1 MDEQTNL
8 VPEWMEEK
16 KINESLFCREYL
28 QEHPMIA
35 ISGTFFTV
43 DGRVTDE
50 AKLMRDILEKIEP
63 YVTNGLSRKVQN
75 LLEALRLMCYSDPLP
90 VETDRIHVANGTV
103 FLDGTFREEK
113 VFCMNRLP
121 VSYDPAA
128 PVPEKW
134 LAFLQQLLYPE
145 DIPTLQEYMGY
156 CLIPSNKGQTM
167 LFLIGNGGEGKSRI
181 GLVMRSLLGANMS
194 TGSIAKVE
202 TSPFA
207 RADLE
212 HRLVM
217 VDDDMKLEALPQTNH
232 LKTIVTAEMEMDL
245 EKKGEQSYQ
254 GMLYARLMA
263 FGNGA
268 LRALYDHS
276 DGFYRRQL
284 ILSAKPKDKARWDD
298 PFIAEKLCSEAEGIF
313 LWALEGL
320 KRLIQNGYHF
330 TKSERTQANIEASM
344 REGNN
349 ILDFMDS
356 EGYFLFKADDWI
368 TSKDF
373 YEVYVMWCDD
383 NAEKPLVRKTFINY
397 LRSKEQKY
405 NLEYNNYGHNREGRR
420 VWGFLGI
427 RSLLNIF

>member
-1 MDEQTNL
+1 MDEQMNL
-8 VPEWMEEK
+8 VPEWMDGK

-35 ISGTFFTV
+35 ISGAFFTV

-63 YVTNGLSRKVQN
+63 YVTSGLSRKVQN

-103 FLDGTFREEK
+103 FLDGTFQEEK

-128 PVPEKW
+128 PDPEKW
-134 LAFLQQLLYPE
+134 LAFLQELLYPE

-167 LFLIGNGGEGKSRI
+167 LFLIGNGGEGKSHI
-181 GLVMRSLLGANMS
+181 GLVMRALLGANMS
-194 TGSIAKVE
+194 AGSIAKVE

-284 ILSAKPKDKARWDD
+284 ILSAKPKDQSRWDD

-427 RSLLNIF
+427 RSLLKIF

>member
-1 MDEQTNL
+1 MGEQTNL
-8 VPEWMEEK
+8 VPEWMEGK

-28 QEHPMIA
+28 QERPMIA

-43 DGRVTDE
+43 DGRVADE

-63 YVTNGLSRKVQN
+63 YVTSGLSRKVQN
-75 LLEALRLMCYSDPLP
+75 LLETLRLMCYSDPLP

-103 FLDGTFREEK
+103 FLDGTFQEEK

-134 LAFLQQLLYPE
+134 LAFLQELLYPE

-194 TGSIAKVE
+194 AGSIAKVE

-254 GMLYARLMA
+254 GLLYARLMA

-405 NLEYNNYGHNREGRR
+405 NLEYNNYGRNREGRR

-427 RSLLNIF
+427 RSLLKIF

>member
-8 VPEWMEEK
+8 VSEWMEGK
-16 KINESLFCREYL
+16 KVNESLFCREYL

-63 YVTNGLSRKVQN
+63 YVTSGLSRKVQN

-90 VETDRIHVANGTV
+90 VETDRIHVANGTL

-134 LAFLQQLLYPE
+134 FAFLQELLYPE

-368 TSKDF
+368 TFKDF

-397 LRSKEQKY
+397 FAARSRNTTWNTTITVTTVKAGG
-405 NLEYNNYGHNREGRR
+405 YGASWESGAC
-420 VWGFLGI
+420 
-427 RSLLNIF
+427 

>member
-8 VPEWMEEK
+8 VPEWMEGK

-50 AKLMRDILEKIEP
+50 AKLMRNILEKIEP
-63 YVTNGLSRKVQN
+63 YVTSGLSRKVQN
-75 LLEALRLMCYSDPLP
+75 LLEVLRLMCYSDPLP
-90 VETDRIHVANGTV
+90 VETDRIHVANGTL
-103 FLDGTFREEK
+103 FLDGTFQEEK

-121 VSYDPAA
+121 VSYDSAA
-128 PVPEKW
+128 PAPEKW
-134 LAFLQQLLYPE
+134 LAFLQELLYPE

-167 LFLIGNGGEGKSRI
+167 LFLIGNGGEGKNRI
-181 GLVMRSLLGANMS
+181 GLVMRSLLGTNMS

-313 LWALEGL
+313 LWAVEGL

-427 RSLLNIF
+427 RNLVKIF

>member
-8 VPEWMEEK
+8 VSEWMEGK
-16 KINESLFCREYL
+16 KVNESLFCREYL

-63 YVTNGLSRKVQN
+63 YVTSGLSRKVQN

-90 VETDRIHVANGTV
+90 VETDRIHVANGTL

-121 VSYDPAA
+121 VAYNPAA

-134 LAFLQQLLYPE
+134 FAFLQQLLYPE

-232 LKTIVTAEMEMDL
+232 LKTIVIAEMEMDL

-254 GMLYARLMA
+254 SLLYARLMA

-397 LRSKEQKY
+397 FAARSRNTTWNTTITVTTEKAGG
-405 NLEYNNYGHNREGRR
+405 YGASWESGAC
-420 VWGFLGI
+420 
-427 RSLLNIF
+427 

>member
-1 MDEQTNL
+1 MNEQTNL
-8 VPEWMEEK
+8 VPEWMEGK

-43 DGRVTDE
+43 DGRVIDE

-63 YVTNGLSRKVQN
+63 YVTSGLSRKVQN

-90 VETDRIHVANGTV
+90 VETDRIHVANGTL

-121 VSYDPAA
+121 VSYDPTA

-134 LAFLQQLLYPE
+134 LAFLQELLYPE
-145 DIPTLQEYMGY
+145 DISTLQEYMGY

-181 GLVMRSLLGANMS
+181 GLVMRALLGANMS

-232 LKTIVTAEMEMDL
+232 L
-245 EKKGEQSYQ
+245 
-254 GMLYARLMA
+254 R
-263 FGNGA
+263 
-268 LRALYDHS
+268 
-276 DGFYRRQL
+276 
-284 ILSAKPKDKARWDD
+284 
-298 PFIAEKLCSEAEGIF
+298 
-313 LWALEGL
+313 
-320 KRLIQNGYHF
+320 
-330 TKSERTQANIEASM
+330 
-344 REGNN
+344 
-349 ILDFMDS
+349 
-356 EGYFLFKADDWI
+356 
-368 TSKDF
+368 
-373 YEVYVMWCDD
+373 
-383 NAEKPLVRKTFINY
+383 
-397 LRSKEQKY
+397 
-405 NLEYNNYGHNREGRR
+405 NL
-420 VWGFLGI
+420 
-427 RSLLNIF
+427 